1 MHLPHKQ
8 DKQRSRQMKQK
19 TFKFTVSRLTYPASL
34 DSELRAIRELIG
46 NFTVVKVKKCWFED
60 MHIWV
65 VPKD

>member
-1 MHLPHKQ
+1 
-8 DKQRSRQMKQK
+8 MKQK